1 VGPESADVERAV
13 CARLLGGTAPLTSSM
28 MATARRHRVHLL
40 LASSLSRD
48 QRAEPEAA
56 ALSREL
62 RTAAALDASCEHDL
76 RDLLEALAADGV
88 DALLLKGVGL
98 AHTVYSAPHVR
109 PRVDTDLLIQRN
121 TLEQAERVLAA
132 NGWTRPIE
140 RDVELSAAQRHYTKT
155 GAAGTLQ
162 HLDLHWRIANPQR
175 FANALAFDEMR
186 SRAIEIPALG
196 RHARTLGYVDAL
208 FLACVHQV
216 AHHGDEIQL
225 LWLWDVHLLI
235 QRLSRPDRK
244 QFLRL
249 TEREAMC
256 AVCWRSVELSRHYFA
271 TTGARELADELRE
284 SAKARNEPSAGFM
297 SNARLVNV
305 LRSDLATLPGWRA
318 RASLVGEHVFPSR
331 AYIRSLY
338 PAWPAVLL
346 PFAYGY
352 RIIRGA
358 PKWFARR

>member
-1 VGPESADVERAV
+1 M
-13 CARLLGGTAPLTSSM
+13 CARLLGRTARLTPSTV
-28 MATARRHRVHLL
+28 AAARRHRVHLL
-40 LASSLSRD
+40 LAELLSGD
-48 QRAEPEAA
+48 ERADPEMAD
-56 ALSREL
+56 LSREL
-62 RTAAALDASCEHDL
+62 RTAAALDARGEHDL
-76 RDLLEALAADGV
+76 RALLEALGAASV

-98 AHTVYSAPHVR
+98 AHSVYSAPHLR
-109 PRVDTDLLIQRN
+109 PRADTDLLIRRDM
-121 TLEQAERVLAA
+121 LEQAARVFAA
-132 NGWTRPIE
+132 ESWTRPTE
-140 RDVELSAAQRHYTKT
+140 REVELSAAQRHYTKSGPG
-155 GAAGTLQ
+155 GALQ
-162 HLDLHWRIANPQR
+162 HLDVHWRIANPQR
-175 FANALAFDEMR
+175 FANALSFDEMR
-186 SRAIEIPALG
+186 SRAIDIPALG
-196 RHARTLGYVDAL
+196 RHARTLGLADAL
-208 FLACVHQV
+208 FLACIHRV

-244 QFLRL
+244 QFLWL
-249 TEREAMC
+249 AEREAMC

-297 SNARLVNV
+297 SDARLVNV

-318 RASLVGEHVFPSR
+318 RAALVGEHVFPSR
-331 AYIRSLY
+331 AYMRSLY